1 MRPQSA
7 KAKGR
12 RLQQWAA
19 EQYKK
24 RFPHLEGNDVRS
36 LSMGASGDDLI
47 LSPAALQVLPYHFE
61 MKNTEAF
68 QLWQTLR
75 QTEAR
80 RECDDEHFPCIV
92 AKRNHVEPLSI
103 IPFGHFAHLLRF
115 EMAGV
120 RKDGK
125 LPACPFNPLIST
137 GALLEALSIQLGL
150 PGGNMKSALTAGTG
164 FSLLNARAVGDV
176 GPATLQV
183 LDRYVY
189 HVQDGTRFNFWETW
203 DALVALT
210 KADKKSTSPQTYD
223 RILAFNRGDDA
234 ATIYVAMPFD
244 VHARLL
250 EARYRHVRQKQIVE
264 MIAQTQGE

>member
-47 LSPAALQVLPYHFE
+47 LSPAALQVLPYNFE

-80 RECDDEHFPCIV
+80 RECDRLYPCIV
-92 AKRNHVEPLSI
+92 AKRNHIEPLSI

-115 EMAGV
+115 EMADV
-120 RKDGK
+120 REDGK
-125 LPACPFNPLIST
+125 LPACPFNPLISA
-137 GALLEALSIQLGL
+137 GSLLQALSIQSGL
-150 PGGNMKSALTAGTG
+150 PGGNMKTALTAGTG
-164 FSLLNARAVGDV
+164 FALLNARAVRDAGA
-176 GPATLQV
+176 ATLQV
-183 LDRYVY
+183 LDRFVY
-189 HVQDGTRFNFWETW
+189 HVQDGIRFNFWETW
-203 DALVALT
+203 DAMVALT
-210 KADKKSTSPQTYD
+210 KAEKKSQPKAID
-223 RILAFNRGDDA
+223 RILAFNRGDDE

-244 VHARLL
+244 AHARLL
-250 EARYRHVRQKQIVE
+250 EARYKHVRQKQIVD
-264 MIAQTQGE
+264 MIAQTQGQ